1 MGFFLSTIGVLMKI
15 EANDKEIQ
23 DIFSSGYFKIPR
35 FQRPYSWEKDEVDNF
50 WEDITK
56 NKDDNYFIGSM
67 VVFQSSKPYFG
78 IVDGQQRL
86 TTITIILSVIR
97 DSFIRLNQ
105 ENLAR
110 GIHKYIEKANVDNE
124 DEFILNSET
133 SFPFLQGV
141 IQSYKKHNTKDDF
154 GVEESNLQN
163 AYDLIKNKLV
173 TLIPQIE
180 SYYDKQIDLFNDA
193 KDSPIQKLKGIR
205 DKILSL
211 KLVFIQLD
219 NEDDAYLIFETL
231 NARGRDLKTSDLVKN
246 LFLKKLRSSN
256 SRFDSAKISWDSL
269 VSKFDNEVGEQTL
282 DNYLLHYWL
291 SEHKYITDKKLFP
304 EIKSTLGDDDE
315 KAQELLGTII
325 KTADYYKQITFPNS
339 VNWTK
344 QELKIKT
351 AFENI
356 NLFKVKQQSSMTLS
370 LTRAWR
376 ENKITLK
383 MLKSA
388 LEKIEYFH
396 FVFNAITSQRSSGV
410 IATTYS
416 DHAIKLTAATC
427 HDQVQSILNSLF
439 TSLESKLPSF
449 EEFYVN
455 FAELNYLSNKTR
467 NKSIIKYVLSKQLG
481 EAISGLNIN
490 HHLLTIEHYIPE
502 SSLKSGGVANIVGGI
517 GNLLLIDEATNN
529 NTLKNSPAEV
539 KYKILKDNNYPLT
552 QACINSSSW
561 NEHEVK
567 NRTEVMAR
575 QLYNMVKL
583 S

>member
-1 MGFFLSTIGVLMKI
+1 MKI

-35 FQRPYSWEKDEVDNF
+35 FQRPYSWEKDEVENF

-56 NKDDNYFIGSM
+56 NKDENYFIGSM
-67 VVFQSSKPYFG
+67 VVFQSTKPYFG

-97 DSFIRLNQ
+97 DSFIKLKQ
-105 ENLAR
+105 DNLAR

-141 IQSYKKHNTKDDF
+141 IQSYKKQNIKDDI
-154 GVEESNLQN
+154 GAEESNLKN
-163 AYDLIKNKLV
+163 AYSLIHNKMLA
-173 TLIPQIE
+173 LIPEI
-180 SYYDKQIDLFNDA
+180 DLDDNKQIDLFNDV
-193 KDSPIQKLKGIR
+193 KDSPVQKLKELR

-246 LFLKKLRSSN
+246 LFLKKLRSKN
-256 SRFDSAKISWDSL
+256 SRFDAAKISWSNL
-269 VSKFDNEVGEQTL
+269 VSKFDNDTGEQTL

-304 EIKSTLGDDDE
+304 EIKATLGDDE
-315 KAQELLGTII
+315 QKAEELLGTII
-325 KTADYYKQITFPNS
+325 KTADYYKLMTYPES
-339 VNWTK
+339 AEWGK
-344 QELKIKT
+344 QELKIKN
-351 AFENI
+351 AFENL
-356 NLFKVKQQSSMTLS
+356 NLFKVKQQSSMTLA
-370 LTRAWR
+370 LIRAWK

-383 MLKSA
+383 MFKSS

-396 FVFNAITSQRSSGV
+396 FVFNSITSQRSSGV

-416 DHAIKLTAATC
+416 EHAIKLTNSTS
-427 HDQVQSILNSLF
+427 HDEVQSILNSLF
-439 TSLESKLPSF
+439 KALKSKLPSF
-449 EEFYVN
+449 DEFYVN
-455 FAELNYLSNKTR
+455 FTELNYLSNKTR
-467 NKSIIKYVLSKQLG
+467 SKGVIKYILSKQLG
-481 EAISGLNIN
+481 DAISCLNIN

-502 SSLKSGGVANIVGGI
+502 SAIKSGISGDIIGGI

-529 NTLKNSPAEV
+529 NILKNSAIET
-539 KYKILKDNNYPLT
+539 KHKILKDSNYPLEQT
-552 QACINSSSW
+552 YILSPLWGEQ
-561 NEHEVK
+561 EVK
-567 NRTEVMAR
+567 QRTEMIAR
-575 QLYNMVKL
+575 QLYDSITL
-583 S
+583 A

>member
-1 MGFFLSTIGVLMKI
+1 MKI

-35 FQRPYSWEKDEVDNF
+35 FQRPYSWEKDEVENF

-67 VVFQSSKPYFG
+67 VVFQSAKPYFG

-97 DSFIRLNQ
+97 DSFIKLKQ
-105 ENLAR
+105 DNLAR

-141 IQSYKKHNTKDDF
+141 IQSYKKDNIKDEI

-163 AYDLIKNKLV
+163 AYSLIKSKLL

-180 SYYDKQIDLFNDA
+180 LYDDKQIDLFNDT
-193 KDSPIQKLKGIR
+193 KDNPIQKLKDIR
-205 DKILSL
+205 DKILAL

-256 SRFDSAKISWDSL
+256 SRYDSAKISWNSL
-269 VSKFDNEVGEQTL
+269 VSKFDNDIGEQTL

-304 EIKSTLGDDDE
+304 EIKSTLGDDNQ
-315 KAQELLGTII
+315 KAESLLGTII
-325 KTADYYKQITFPNS
+325 KTADYYKQITYPNS
-339 VNWTK
+339 VEWAK

-351 AFENI
+351 IFENI

-376 ENKITLK
+376 ENKITMK

-416 DHAIKLTAATC
+416 DHAIKLTAAKS
-427 HDQVQSILNSLF
+427 HDQIQSIFKSLF
-439 TSLESKLPSF
+439 NSLESKLPSF

-467 NKSIIKYVLSKQLG
+467 NKGVIKYILSKQLG

-502 SSLKSGGVANIVGGI
+502 SSLKNGVSADIIGSI
-517 GNLLLIDEATNN
+517 GNLILVDEVTNN
-529 NTLKNSPAEV
+529 NILKNSAIEE
-539 KYKILKDNNYPLT
+539 KYKILNKNGYPLT
-552 QACINSSSW
+552 QTYINNSSW
-561 NEHEVK
+561 GEQEVK
-567 NRTEVMAR
+567 ERTEFIAK
-575 QLYNMVKL
+575 QLYEMISL

>member
-1 MGFFLSTIGVLMKI
+1 MKI

-35 FQRPYSWEKDEVDNF
+35 FQRPYSWEKDEVENF

-67 VVFQSSKPYFG
+67 VVFQSAKPYFG

-97 DSFIRLNQ
+97 DSFIKLKQ
-105 ENLAR
+105 DNLAR

-141 IQSYKKHNTKDDF
+141 IQSYKKDNIKDEI

-163 AYDLIKNKLV
+163 AYSLIKSKLL

-180 SYYDKQIDLFNDA
+180 LYDDKQIDLFNDT
-193 KDSPIQKLKGIR
+193 KDNPIQKLKDIR
-205 DKILSL
+205 DKILAL

-256 SRFDSAKISWDSL
+256 SRYDSAKISWNSL
-269 VSKFDNEVGEQTL
+269 VSKFDNDIGEQTL

-304 EIKSTLGDDDE
+304 EIKSTLGDDNQ
-315 KAQELLGTII
+315 KAESLLGTII
-325 KTADYYKQITFPNS
+325 KTADYYKQITYPNS
-339 VNWTK
+339 VEWAK

-351 AFENI
+351 IFENI

-376 ENKITLK
+376 ENKITMK

-416 DHAIKLTAATC
+416 DHAIKLTAAKS
-427 HDQVQSILNSLF
+427 HDQIQSIFKSLF
-439 TSLESKLPSF
+439 NSLESKLPSF

-467 NKSIIKYVLSKQLG
+467 NKGVIKYILSKQLG

-502 SSLKSGGVANIVGGI
+502 SSLKNGVSADIIGSI
-517 GNLLLIDEATNN
+517 GNLILVDEVTNN
-529 NTLKNSPAEV
+529 NILKNSAIEE
-539 KYKILKDNNYPLT
+539 KYKILNKNGYPLIQT
-552 QACINSSSW
+552 YINNSSW
-561 NEHEVK
+561 GEQEVK
-567 NRTEVMAR
+567 ERTEFIAK
-575 QLYNMVKL
+575 QLYEMISL

>member
-1 MGFFLSTIGVLMKI
+1 MKI

-35 FQRPYSWEKDEVDNF
+35 FQRPYSWEKDEVENF

-67 VVFQSSKPYFG
+67 VVFQSAKPYFG

-97 DSFIRLNQ
+97 DSFIKLNQ
-105 ENLAR
+105 GNLAR

-141 IQSYKKHNTKDDF
+141 IQSYKKDNIKDEI

-163 AYDLIKNKLV
+163 AYSLIKSKLL

-180 SYYDKQIDLFNDA
+180 LYDDKQIDLFNDT
-193 KDSPIQKLKGIR
+193 KDNPIQKLKDIR
-205 DKILSL
+205 DKILAL

-256 SRFDSAKISWDSL
+256 SRYDSAKISWNSL
-269 VSKFDNEVGEQTL
+269 VSKFDNDTGEQTL

-304 EIKSTLGDDDE
+304 EIKSTLGDDNQ
-315 KAQELLGTII
+315 KAESLLGTII
-325 KTADYYKQITFPNS
+325 KTADYYKQITYPNS
-339 VNWTK
+339 VEWAK

-351 AFENI
+351 IFENI

-376 ENKITLK
+376 ENKITMK

-416 DHAIKLTAATC
+416 DHAIKLTAAKS
-427 HDQVQSILNSLF
+427 HDQTQSILKSLF
-439 TSLESKLPSF
+439 NSLESKLPSF

-467 NKSIIKYVLSKQLG
+467 NKGVIKYILSKQLG

-502 SSLKSGGVANIVGGI
+502 SSLKNGVSADIIGSI
-517 GNLLLIDEATNN
+517 GNLILVDEAMNN
-529 NTLKNSPAEV
+529 NVLKNSAIEE
-539 KYKILKDNNYPLT
+539 KYKILNKNGYPLT
-552 QACINSSSW
+552 QTYINNSSW
-561 NEHEVK
+561 GEQEVK
-567 NRTEVMAR
+567 ERTEFIAK
-575 QLYNMVKL
+575 QLYEMINL

>member
-1 MGFFLSTIGVLMKI
+1 MKI

-35 FQRPYSWEKDEVDNF
+35 FQRPYSWEKDEVENF

-56 NKDDNYFIGSM
+56 NKDENYFIGSM
-67 VVFQSSKPYFG
+67 VVFQSTKPYFG

-97 DSFIRLNQ
+97 DSFIKLKQ
-105 ENLAR
+105 DNLAR

-141 IQSYKKHNTKDDF
+141 IQSYKKQNVKDDI
-154 GVEESNLQN
+154 GAEESNLKN
-163 AYDLIKNKLV
+163 AYSLIHNKMLA
-173 TLIPQIE
+173 LIPEI
-180 SYYDKQIDLFNDA
+180 DLDDNKQIDLFNDV
-193 KDSPIQKLKGIR
+193 KDSPVQKLKELR

-246 LFLKKLRSSN
+246 LFLKKLRSKN
-256 SRFDSAKISWDSL
+256 SRFDAAKISWSNL
-269 VSKFDNEVGEQTL
+269 VSKFDNDTGEQTL

-304 EIKSTLGDDDE
+304 EIKATLGDDE
-315 KAQELLGTII
+315 QKAEELLGTII
-325 KTADYYKQITFPNS
+325 KTADYYKLMTYPES
-339 VNWTK
+339 AEWGK
-344 QELKIKT
+344 QELKIKN
-351 AFENI
+351 AFENL
-356 NLFKVKQQSSMTLS
+356 NLFKVKQQSSMTLA
-370 LTRAWR
+370 LTRAWK

-383 MLKSA
+383 MFKSS

-396 FVFNAITSQRSSGV
+396 FVFNSITSQRSSGV

-416 DHAIKLTAATC
+416 EHAIKLTNSTS
-427 HDQVQSILNSLF
+427 HDEVQSILNSLF
-439 TSLESKLPSF
+439 KALKSKLPSF
-449 EEFYVN
+449 DEFYVN
-455 FAELNYLSNKTR
+455 FTELNYLSNKTR
-467 NKSIIKYVLSKQLG
+467 SKGVIKYILSKQLG
-481 EAISGLNIN
+481 DAISCLNIN

-502 SSLKSGGVANIVGGI
+502 SAIKSGISGDIIGGI

-529 NTLKNSPAEV
+529 NILKNSAIET
-539 KYKILKDNNYPLT
+539 KHKILKDSNYPLEQT
-552 QACINSSSW
+552 YILSPLWGEQ
-561 NEHEVK
+561 EVK
-567 NRTEVMAR
+567 QRTEMIAR
-575 QLYNMVKL
+575 QLYDSITL
-583 S
+583 A

>member
-1 MGFFLSTIGVLMKI
+1 MKI

-35 FQRPYSWEKDEVDNF
+35 FQRPYSWEKDEVENF

-67 VVFQSSKPYFG
+67 VVFQSAKPYFG

-97 DSFIRLNQ
+97 DSFIKLKQ
-105 ENLAR
+105 DNLAR

-141 IQSYKKHNTKDDF
+141 IQSYKKDNIKDEI

-163 AYDLIKNKLV
+163 AYSLIKSKLL

-180 SYYDKQIDLFNDA
+180 LYDDKQIDLFNDT
-193 KDSPIQKLKGIR
+193 KDNPIQKLKDIR
-205 DKILSL
+205 DKILAL

-256 SRFDSAKISWDSL
+256 SRYDSAKISWNSL
-269 VSKFDNEVGEQTL
+269 VSKFDNDTGEQTL

-304 EIKSTLGDDDE
+304 EIKSTLGDDNQ
-315 KAQELLGTII
+315 KAESLLGTII
-325 KTADYYKQITFPNS
+325 KTADYYKQITYPNS
-339 VNWTK
+339 VEWAK

-351 AFENI
+351 IFENI

-376 ENKITLK
+376 ENKITMK

-416 DHAIKLTAATC
+416 DHAIKLTAAKS
-427 HDQVQSILNSLF
+427 HDQIQSIFKSLF
-439 TSLESKLPSF
+439 NSLESKLPSF

-467 NKSIIKYVLSKQLG
+467 NKGVIKYILSKQLG

-502 SSLKSGGVANIVGGI
+502 SSLKNGVSADIIGSI
-517 GNLLLIDEATNN
+517 GNLILVDEVTNN
-529 NTLKNSPAEV
+529 NILKNSAIEE
-539 KYKILKDNNYPLT
+539 KYKILNKNGYPLT
-552 QACINSSSW
+552 QTYINNSSW
-561 NEHEVK
+561 GEQEVK
-567 NRTEVMAR
+567 ERTEFIAK
-575 QLYNMVKL
+575 QLYEMISL

>member
-1 MGFFLSTIGVLMKI
+1 MKI

-35 FQRPYSWEKDEVDNF
+35 FQRPYSWEKDEVENF

-56 NKDDNYFIGSM
+56 NNDENYFIGSM
-67 VVFQSSKPYFG
+67 VVFQSVKPYFG

-97 DSFIRLNQ
+97 DAFLTLKQ
-105 ENLAR
+105 DNLAR

-141 IQSYKKHNTKDDF
+141 IQSYKKNIIKDEI

-163 AYDLIKNKLV
+163 AYNLIKNKL
-173 TLIPQIE
+173 TALIPQIT
-180 SYYDKQIDLFNDA
+180 SYDNKQIELFNDV
-193 KDSPIQKLKGIR
+193 KDSPIQKLKDIR
-205 DKILSL
+205 DKILAL

-246 LFLKKLRSSN
+246 LFLKKLRSNN
-256 SRFDSAKISWDSL
+256 SRFDAAKISWNNL
-269 VSKFDNEVGEQTL
+269 VSKFDNDSGEQTL

-304 EIKSTLGDDDE
+304 EIKSTLGDDNQ
-315 KAQELLGTII
+315 KAENLLNTII
-325 KTADYYKQITFPNS
+325 KTADYYKQITYPNS
-339 VNWTK
+339 VEWSK

-351 AFENI
+351 IFESL
-356 NLFKVKQQSSMTLS
+356 NLFKVKQQSSMTLA

-376 ENKITLK
+376 EDKITLK
-383 MLKSA
+383 VLKSS

-416 DHAIKLTAATC
+416 EHAINLTAAIS
-427 HDQVQSILNSLF
+427 HDQIQSILNSLF
-439 TSLESKLPSF
+439 KSLDSKLPSF
-449 EEFYVN
+449 DEFYVN

-467 NKSIIKYVLSKQLG
+467 NKNIIKYILSKQLG
-481 EAISGLNIN
+481 DAISCLNIN

-502 SSLKSGGVANIVGGI
+502 SNIKSGVPGDIIGSI
-517 GNLLLIDEATNN
+517 GNLLLIDETTNN
-529 NTLKNSPAEV
+529 NILKNSAIAE
-539 KYKILKDNNYPLT
+539 KYSILNKSGYPLT
-552 QACINSSSW
+552 QTYIMSPLW
-561 NEHEVK
+561 GEQEIK
-567 NRTEVMAR
+567 QRTEMIAK
-575 QLYNMVKL
+575 QLYNGTKL
-583 S
+583 F

>member
-1 MGFFLSTIGVLMKI
+1 MKI

-35 FQRPYSWEKDEVDNF
+35 FQRPYSWEKDEVENF

-56 NKDDNYFIGSM
+56 NKDENYFIGSM
-67 VVFQSSKPYFG
+67 VVFQSTKPYFG

-97 DSFIRLNQ
+97 DSFLKLKQ
-105 ENLAR
+105 ENLAK

-141 IQSYKKHNTKDDF
+141 IQSYKKSNIKDEI
-154 GVEESNLQN
+154 GVEENNLQN
-163 AYDLIKNKLV
+163 AYNLIKNKLM

-180 SYYDKQIDLFNDA
+180 SNDNKQIDIFNDT
-193 KDSPIQKLKGIR
+193 KDNPIRQLKDIR

-246 LFLKKLRSSN
+246 LFLKKLRSNN
-256 SRFDSAKISWDSL
+256 SRFDTAKISWNNL
-269 VSKFDNEVGEQTL
+269 VSKFDNDTGEQTL
-282 DNYLLHYWL
+282 DNFLLHYWL

-304 EIKSTLGDDDE
+304 EIKSTLGDNIQ
-315 KAQELLGTII
+315 KAENLLITII
-325 KTADYYKQITFPNS
+325 KTADYYKQITYPSN
-339 VNWTK
+339 VEWGK

-351 AFENI
+351 IFENI
-356 NLFKVKQQSSMTLS
+356 NLFKVKQQSSMTLA

-376 ENKITLK
+376 EDKISLK

-416 DHAIKLTAATC
+416 EHAIKLTATTS
-427 HDQVQSILNSLF
+427 HDQIQSILNSLF
-439 TSLESKLPSF
+439 KSLESKLPSF
-449 EEFYVN
+449 DEFYVN
-455 FAELNYLSNKTR
+455 FSELNYLSNKTR
-467 NKSIIKYVLSKQLG
+467 NKNIIKYILSKQLG
-481 EAISGLNIN
+481 DAISCLNIN

-502 SSLKSGGVANIVGGI
+502 SNIKSGVSGEIIGSI
-517 GNLLLIDEATNN
+517 GNLLLIDEVTNN
-529 NTLKNSPAEV
+529 NVLKNSAIEE
-539 KYKILKDNNYPLT
+539 KYNILNKSGYPLNKT
-552 QACINSSSW
+552 YIMNPLWGEQEI
-561 NEHEVK
+561 K
-567 NRTEVMAR
+567 QRTEMIAK
-575 QLYNMVKL
+575 QLYYLTNL

>member
-1 MGFFLSTIGVLMKI
+1 MKI

-35 FQRPYSWEKDEVDNF
+35 FQRPYSWEKDEVENF

-56 NKDDNYFIGSM
+56 NNDENYFIGSM
-67 VVFQSSKPYFG
+67 VVFQSVKPYFG

-97 DSFIRLNQ
+97 DAFLTLKQ
-105 ENLAR
+105 DNLAR

-141 IQSYKKHNTKDDF
+141 IQSYKKNIIKDEI

-163 AYDLIKNKLV
+163 AYNLIKNKL
-173 TLIPQIE
+173 TSLIPQIT
-180 SYYDKQIDLFNDA
+180 SYDNKQIELFNDV
-193 KDSPIQKLKGIR
+193 KDSPIQKLKDIR
-205 DKILSL
+205 DKILAL

-246 LFLKKLRSSN
+246 LFLKKLRSNN
-256 SRFDSAKISWDSL
+256 SRFDAAKISWNNL
-269 VSKFDNEVGEQTL
+269 VSKFDNDSGEQTL

-304 EIKSTLGDDDE
+304 EIKSTLGDDNQ
-315 KAQELLGTII
+315 KAENLLNTII
-325 KTADYYKQITFPNS
+325 KTADYYKQITYPNS
-339 VNWTK
+339 VEWSK

-351 AFENI
+351 IFENL
-356 NLFKVKQQSSMTLS
+356 NLFKVKQQSSMTLA

-383 MLKSA
+383 VLKSS

-416 DHAIKLTAATC
+416 EHAINLTAASS
-427 HDQVQSILNSLF
+427 HDQIQSILNSLF
-439 TSLESKLPSF
+439 KSLDSKLPSF
-449 EEFYVN
+449 DEFYVN

-467 NKSIIKYVLSKQLG
+467 NKNIIKYILSKQLG
-481 EAISGLNIN
+481 DAISCLNIN

-502 SSLKSGGVANIVGGI
+502 SNIKSGVPGDIIGSI
-517 GNLLLIDEATNN
+517 GNLLLIDEVTNN
-529 NTLKNSPAEV
+529 NILKNSVIAE
-539 KYKILKDNNYPLT
+539 KYSILNKSGYPLT
-552 QACINSSSW
+552 QTYIMSPLW
-561 NEHEVK
+561 GEQEIK
-567 NRTEVMAR
+567 QRTEMIAK
-575 QLYNMVKL
+575 QLYNGTRL
-583 S
+583 F

>member
-1 MGFFLSTIGVLMKI
+1 MKI

-35 FQRPYSWEKDEVDNF
+35 FQRPYSWEKDEVENF

-67 VVFQSSKPYFG
+67 VVFQSAKPYFG

-97 DSFIRLNQ
+97 DSFIKLKQN
-105 ENLAR
+105 NLAR

-141 IQSYKKHNTKDDF
+141 IQSYKKDNIKDEI

-163 AYDLIKNKLV
+163 AYSLIKSKLL

-180 SYYDKQIDLFNDA
+180 LYDDKQIDLFNDT
-193 KDSPIQKLKGIR
+193 KDNPIQKLKDIR
-205 DKILSL
+205 DKILAL

-256 SRFDSAKISWDSL
+256 SRYDSAKISWNSL
-269 VSKFDNEVGEQTL
+269 VSKFDNDTGEQTL

-304 EIKSTLGDDDE
+304 EIKSTLGDDNQ
-315 KAQELLGTII
+315 KAESLLGTII
-325 KTADYYKQITFPNS
+325 KTADYYKQITYPNS
-339 VNWTK
+339 VEWAK

-351 AFENI
+351 IFENI

-376 ENKITLK
+376 ENKITMK

-416 DHAIKLTAATC
+416 DHAIKLTAAKS
-427 HDQVQSILNSLF
+427 HDQIQSIFKSLF
-439 TSLESKLPSF
+439 NSLESKLPSF

-467 NKSIIKYVLSKQLG
+467 NKGVIKYILSKQLG

-502 SSLKSGGVANIVGGI
+502 SSLKNGVSADIIGSI
-517 GNLLLIDEATNN
+517 GNLILVDEVTNN
-529 NTLKNSPAEV
+529 NVLKNSAIEE
-539 KYKILKDNNYPLT
+539 KYKILNKSGYPLT
-552 QACINSSSW
+552 QTYINNSSW
-561 NEHEVK
+561 GEHEVK
-567 NRTEVMAR
+567 ERTEFIAK
-575 QLYNMVKL
+575 QLYEMISL

>member
-1 MGFFLSTIGVLMKI
+1 MKI

-35 FQRPYSWEKDEVDNF
+35 FQRPYSWERDEVENF

-67 VVFQSSKPYFG
+67 VVFQSVKPYFG

-97 DSFIRLNQ
+97 DSFLKLNQ
-105 ENLAR
+105 DNLAR

-141 IQSYKKHNTKDDF
+141 IQSYKRNNNTDEI
-154 GVEESNLQN
+154 GVEENNLQN
-163 AYDLIKNKLV
+163 AYNLIKNKL
-173 TLIPQIE
+173 TNLIPQIE
-180 SYYDKQIDLFNDA
+180 SYGDKQIELFNDS
-193 KDSPIQKLKGIR
+193 KDNPIQKLKDIR
-205 DKILSL
+205 DKILAL

-246 LFLKKLRSSN
+246 LFLKKLRSKN
-256 SRFDSAKISWDSL
+256 SRYDAAKVSWNSL
-269 VSKFDNEVGEQTL
+269 VSKFDNDTGEQTL

-304 EIKSTLGDDDE
+304 EIKSTLGDDNQ
-315 KAQELLGTII
+315 KAENLLGIII
-325 KTADYYKQITFPNS
+325 KTADYYKQMTYPNS
-339 VNWTK
+339 VVWAK

-351 AFENI
+351 IFESI
-356 NLFKVKQQSSMTLS
+356 NLFKVKQQSSMTLA

-376 ENKITLK
+376 EDKISLK

-388 LEKIEYFH
+388 LDKIEYFH

-416 DHAIKLTAATC
+416 EHAIKLTAATS
-427 HDQVQSILNSLF
+427 HDQIQSILNSLF
-439 TSLESKLPSF
+439 KSLDSKLPSF
-449 EEFYVN
+449 DEFYVN

-467 NKSIIKYVLSKQLG
+467 NKSIIKYILSKQLG
-481 EAISGLNIN
+481 DAISCLNID

-502 SSLKSGGVANIVGGI
+502 SNIKSGVSGDIIGSI
-517 GNLLLIDEATNN
+517 GNLLLIDEVTNN
-529 NTLKNSPAEV
+529 NVLKNSPIQE
-539 KYKILKDNNYPLT
+539 KYSILNKSGYPLNQT
-552 QACINSSSW
+552 YIMTPLWGEQEI
-561 NEHEVK
+561 K
-567 NRTEVMAR
+567 QRTEMIAK
-575 QLYNMVKL
+575 QLYNTIKL
-583 S
+583 A

>member
-1 MGFFLSTIGVLMKI
+1 MFLSNACNTMILLSFI
-15 EANDKEIQ
+15 TT
-23 DIFSSGYFKIPR
+23 IPR
-35 FQRPYSWEKDEVDNF
+35 FQRPYSWEKDEVENF

-56 NKDDNYFIGSM
+56 NNDENYFIGSM
-67 VVFQSSKPYFG
+67 VVFQSVKPYFG

-97 DSFIRLNQ
+97 DAFLTLKQ
-105 ENLAR
+105 DNLAR

-141 IQSYKKHNTKDDF
+141 IQSYKKNIIKDEI

-163 AYDLIKNKLV
+163 AYNLIKNKL
-173 TLIPQIE
+173 TALIPQIT
-180 SYYDKQIDLFNDA
+180 SYDNKQIELFNDV
-193 KDSPIQKLKGIR
+193 KDSPIQKLKDIR
-205 DKILSL
+205 DKILAL

-246 LFLKKLRSSN
+246 LFLKKLRSNN
-256 SRFDSAKISWDSL
+256 SRFDAAKISWNNL
-269 VSKFDNEVGEQTL
+269 VSKFDNDSGEQTL

-304 EIKSTLGDDDE
+304 EIKSTLGDDNQ
-315 KAQELLGTII
+315 KAENLLNTII
-325 KTADYYKQITFPNS
+325 KTADYYKQITYPNS
-339 VNWTK
+339 VEWSK

-351 AFENI
+351 IFESL
-356 NLFKVKQQSSMTLS
+356 NLFKVKQQSSMTLA

-376 ENKITLK
+376 EDKITLK
-383 MLKSA
+383 VLKSS

-416 DHAIKLTAATC
+416 EHAINLTAAIS
-427 HDQVQSILNSLF
+427 HDQIQSILNSLF
-439 TSLESKLPSF
+439 KSLDSKLPSF
-449 EEFYVN
+449 DEFYVN

-467 NKSIIKYVLSKQLG
+467 NKNIIKYILSKQLG
-481 EAISGLNIN
+481 DAISCLNIN

-502 SSLKSGGVANIVGGI
+502 SNIKSGVPGDIIGSI
-517 GNLLLIDEATNN
+517 GNLLLIDETTNN
-529 NTLKNSPAEV
+529 NILKNSAIAE
-539 KYKILKDNNYPLT
+539 KYSILNKSGYPLT
-552 QACINSSSW
+552 QTYIMSPLW
-561 NEHEVK
+561 GEQEIK
-567 NRTEVMAR
+567 QRTEMIAK
-575 QLYNMVKL
+575 QLYNGTKL
-583 S
+583 F

>member
-1 MGFFLSTIGVLMKI
+1 MILLSFITT
-15 EANDKEIQ
+15 
-23 DIFSSGYFKIPR
+23 IPR
-35 FQRPYSWEKDEVDNF
+35 FQRPYSWEKDEVENF

-56 NKDDNYFIGSM
+56 NNDENYFIGSM
-67 VVFQSSKPYFG
+67 VVFQSVKPYFG

-97 DSFIRLNQ
+97 DAFLTLKQ
-105 ENLAR
+105 DNLAR

-141 IQSYKKHNTKDDF
+141 IQSYKKNIIKDEI

-163 AYDLIKNKLV
+163 AYNLIKNKL
-173 TLIPQIE
+173 TALIPQIT
-180 SYYDKQIDLFNDA
+180 SYDNKQIELFNDV
-193 KDSPIQKLKGIR
+193 KDSPIQKLKDIR
-205 DKILSL
+205 DKILAL

-246 LFLKKLRSSN
+246 LFLKKLRSNN
-256 SRFDSAKISWDSL
+256 SRFDAAKISWNNL
-269 VSKFDNEVGEQTL
+269 VSKFDNDSGEQTL

-304 EIKSTLGDDDE
+304 EIKSTLGDDNQ
-315 KAQELLGTII
+315 KAENLLNTII
-325 KTADYYKQITFPNS
+325 KTADYYKQITYPNS
-339 VNWTK
+339 VEWSK

-351 AFENI
+351 IFESL
-356 NLFKVKQQSSMTLS
+356 NLFKVKQQSSMTLA

-376 ENKITLK
+376 EDKITLK
-383 MLKSA
+383 VLKSS

-416 DHAIKLTAATC
+416 EHAINLTAAIS
-427 HDQVQSILNSLF
+427 HDQIQSILNSLF
-439 TSLESKLPSF
+439 KSLDSKLPSF
-449 EEFYVN
+449 DEFYVN

-467 NKSIIKYVLSKQLG
+467 NKNIIKYILSKQLG
-481 EAISGLNIN
+481 DAISCLNIN

-502 SSLKSGGVANIVGGI
+502 SNIKSGVPGDIIGSI
-517 GNLLLIDEATNN
+517 GNLLLIDETTNN
-529 NTLKNSPAEV
+529 NILKNSAIAE
-539 KYKILKDNNYPLT
+539 KYSILNKSGYPLT
-552 QACINSSSW
+552 QTYIMSPLW
-561 NEHEVK
+561 GEQEIK
-567 NRTEVMAR
+567 QRTEMIAK
-575 QLYNMVKL
+575 QLYNGTKL
-583 S
+583 F

>member
-1 MGFFLSTIGVLMKI
+1 MKI

-35 FQRPYSWEKDEVDNF
+35 FQRPYSWEKDEVENF

-56 NKDDNYFIGSM
+56 NKDENYFIGSM
-67 VVFQSSKPYFG
+67 VVFQSTKPYFG

-97 DSFIRLNQ
+97 DSFIKLKQ
-105 ENLAR
+105 DNLAR

-141 IQSYKKHNTKDDF
+141 IQSYKKQNVKDDI
-154 GVEESNLQN
+154 GAEESNLKN
-163 AYDLIKNKLV
+163 AYNLIHNKMLA
-173 TLIPQIE
+173 LIPEIG
-180 SYYDKQIDLFNDA
+180 SDDIKQIDLFNDA
-193 KDSPIQKLKGIR
+193 KDSPVQKLKELR

-246 LFLKKLRSSN
+246 LFLKKLRSKN
-256 SRFDSAKISWDSL
+256 SRFDAAKISWNNL
-269 VSKFDNEVGEQTL
+269 VSKFDNDTGEQTL

-304 EIKSTLGDDDE
+304 EIKATLGDDE
-315 KAQELLGTII
+315 QKAEELLGTII
-325 KTADYYKQITFPNS
+325 KTADYYKLMTYPES
-339 VNWTK
+339 AEWGK
-344 QELKIKT
+344 QELKIKN
-351 AFENI
+351 AFENL
-356 NLFKVKQQSSMTLS
+356 NLFKVKQQSSMTLA
-370 LTRAWR
+370 LTRAWK

-383 MLKSA
+383 MFKSS

-396 FVFNAITSQRSSGV
+396 FVFNSITSQRSSGV

-416 DHAIKLTAATC
+416 EHAIKLTNATS
-427 HDQVQSILNSLF
+427 HDEVQSILNSLF
-439 TSLESKLPSF
+439 KALKSKLPSF
-449 EEFYVN
+449 DEFYVN
-455 FAELNYLSNKTR
+455 FTELNYLSNKTR
-467 NKSIIKYVLSKQLG
+467 SKGVIKYILSKQLG
-481 EAISGLNIN
+481 DAISCLNIN

-502 SSLKSGGVANIVGGI
+502 SAIKSGISGDIIGGI

-529 NTLKNSPAEV
+529 NILKNSAIET
-539 KYKILKDNNYPLT
+539 KHKILKDSNYPLEQT
-552 QACINSSSW
+552 YILSPLWGEQ
-561 NEHEVK
+561 EVK
-567 NRTEVMAR
+567 QRTEMIAR
-575 QLYNMVKL
+575 QLYNSITL
-583 S
+583 A

>member
-1 MGFFLSTIGVLMKI
+1 MKI

-35 FQRPYSWEKDEVDNF
+35 FQRPYSWEKDEVENF

-67 VVFQSSKPYFG
+67 VVFQSAKPYFG

-97 DSFIRLNQ
+97 DSFIKLKQN
-105 ENLAR
+105 NLAR

-141 IQSYKKHNTKDDF
+141 IQSYKKDNIKDEI

-163 AYDLIKNKLV
+163 AYSLIKSKLL

-180 SYYDKQIDLFNDA
+180 LHDDKQIDLFNDT
-193 KDSPIQKLKGIR
+193 KDNPIQKLKDIR
-205 DKILSL
+205 DKILAL

-256 SRFDSAKISWDSL
+256 SRYDSAKISWNSL
-269 VSKFDNEVGEQTL
+269 VSKFDNDTGEQTL

-304 EIKSTLGDDDE
+304 EIKSTLGDDNQ
-315 KAQELLGTII
+315 KAESLLGTII
-325 KTADYYKQITFPNS
+325 KTADYYKQITYPNS
-339 VNWTK
+339 VEWAK

-351 AFENI
+351 IFENI

-376 ENKITLK
+376 ENKITMK

-416 DHAIKLTAATC
+416 DHAIKLTAAKS
-427 HDQVQSILNSLF
+427 HDQIQSIFKSLF
-439 TSLESKLPSF
+439 NSLESKLPSF

-467 NKSIIKYVLSKQLG
+467 NKGVIKYILSKQLG

-502 SSLKSGGVANIVGGI
+502 SSLKNGVSADIIGSI
-517 GNLLLIDEATNN
+517 GNLILVDEVTNN
-529 NTLKNSPAEV
+529 NVLKNSAIEE
-539 KYKILKDNNYPLT
+539 KYKILNKSGYPLT
-552 QACINSSSW
+552 QTYINNSSW
-561 NEHEVK
+561 GEQEVK
-567 NRTEVMAR
+567 ERTEFIAK
-575 QLYNMVKL
+575 QLYEMISL

>member
-1 MGFFLSTIGVLMKI
+1 MKI

-35 FQRPYSWEKDEVDNF
+35 FQRPYSWEKDEVENF

-56 NKDDNYFIGSM
+56 NKDENYFIGSM
-67 VVFQSSKPYFG
+67 VVFQSTKPYFG

-97 DSFIRLNQ
+97 DSFIKLKQ
-105 ENLAR
+105 DNLAR

-141 IQSYKKHNTKDDF
+141 IQSYKKQNIKDDI
-154 GVEESNLQN
+154 GAEESNLKN
-163 AYDLIKNKLV
+163 AYSLIHNKMLA
-173 TLIPQIE
+173 LIPEI
-180 SYYDKQIDLFNDA
+180 DLDDNKQIDLFNDV
-193 KDSPIQKLKGIR
+193 KDSPVQKLKELR

-246 LFLKKLRSSN
+246 LFLKKLRSKN
-256 SRFDSAKISWDSL
+256 SRFDAAKISWSNL
-269 VSKFDNEVGEQTL
+269 VSKFDNDTGEQTL

-304 EIKSTLGDDDE
+304 EIKATLGDDE
-315 KAQELLGTII
+315 QKAEELLGTII
-325 KTADYYKQITFPNS
+325 KTADYYKLMTYPES
-339 VNWTK
+339 AEWGK
-344 QELKIKT
+344 QELKIKN
-351 AFENI
+351 AFENL
-356 NLFKVKQQSSMTLS
+356 NLFKVKQQSSMTLA
-370 LTRAWR
+370 LTRAWK

-383 MLKSA
+383 MFKSS

-396 FVFNAITSQRSSGV
+396 FVFNSITSQRSSGV

-416 DHAIKLTAATC
+416 EHAIKLTNSTS
-427 HDQVQSILNSLF
+427 HDEVQSILNSLF
-439 TSLESKLPSF
+439 KALKSKLPSF
-449 EEFYVN
+449 DEFYVN
-455 FAELNYLSNKTR
+455 FTELNYLSNKTR
-467 NKSIIKYVLSKQLG
+467 SKGVIKYILSKQLG
-481 EAISGLNIN
+481 DAISCLNIN

-502 SSLKSGGVANIVGGI
+502 SAIKSGISGDIIGGI
-517 GNLLLIDEATNN
+517 GNLLLIDEVTNN
-529 NTLKNSPAEV
+529 NILKNSAIET
-539 KYKILKDNNYPLT
+539 KHKILKDSNYPLEQT
-552 QACINSSSW
+552 YILSPLWGEQ
-561 NEHEVK
+561 EVK
-567 NRTEVMAR
+567 QRTEMIAR
-575 QLYNMVKL
+575 QLYDSITL
-583 S
+583 A

>member
-1 MGFFLSTIGVLMKI
+1 MKI

-35 FQRPYSWEKDEVDNF
+35 FQRPYSWEKDEVENF

-56 NKDDNYFIGSM
+56 NKDENYFIGSM
-67 VVFQSSKPYFG
+67 VVFQSTKPYFG

-97 DSFIRLNQ
+97 DSFIKLKQ
-105 ENLAR
+105 DNLAR

-141 IQSYKKHNTKDDF
+141 IQSYKKQNIKDDI
-154 GVEESNLQN
+154 GAEESNLKN
-163 AYDLIKNKLV
+163 AYNLIHNKMLA
-173 TLIPQIE
+173 LIPEI
-180 SYYDKQIDLFNDA
+180 DLDDNKQIDLFNDV
-193 KDSPIQKLKGIR
+193 KDSPVQKLKELR

-246 LFLKKLRSSN
+246 LFLKKLRSKN
-256 SRFDSAKISWDSL
+256 SRFDAAKISWSNL
-269 VSKFDNEVGEQTL
+269 VSKFDNDTGEQTL

-304 EIKSTLGDDDE
+304 EIKATLGDDE
-315 KAQELLGTII
+315 QKAEELLGTII
-325 KTADYYKQITFPNS
+325 KTADYYKLMTYPES
-339 VNWTK
+339 AEWGK
-344 QELKIKT
+344 QELKIKN
-351 AFENI
+351 AFENL
-356 NLFKVKQQSSMTLS
+356 NLFKVKQQSSMTLA
-370 LTRAWR
+370 LTRAWK

-383 MLKSA
+383 MFKSS

-396 FVFNAITSQRSSGV
+396 FVFNSITSQRSSGV

-416 DHAIKLTAATC
+416 EHAIKLTNSTS
-427 HDQVQSILNSLF
+427 HDEVQSILNSLF
-439 TSLESKLPSF
+439 KALKSKLPSF
-449 EEFYVN
+449 DEFYVN
-455 FAELNYLSNKTR
+455 FTELNYLSNKTR
-467 NKSIIKYVLSKQLG
+467 SKGVIKYILSKQLG
-481 EAISGLNIN
+481 DAISCLNIN

-502 SSLKSGGVANIVGGI
+502 SAIKSGISGDIIGGI
-517 GNLLLIDEATNN
+517 GNLLLIDEVTNN
-529 NTLKNSPAEV
+529 NILKNSAIET
-539 KYKILKDNNYPLT
+539 KYKILKDSNYPLEQT
-552 QACINSSSW
+552 YILSPLWGEQ
-561 NEHEVK
+561 EVK
-567 NRTEVMAR
+567 QRTEMIAR
-575 QLYNMVKL
+575 QLYDSITL
-583 S
+583 A

>member
-1 MGFFLSTIGVLMKI
+1 MKI

-35 FQRPYSWEKDEVDNF
+35 FQRPYSWEKDEVENF

-67 VVFQSSKPYFG
+67 VVFQSAKPYFG

-97 DSFIRLNQ
+97 DSFIKLKQ
-105 ENLAR
+105 DNLAR

-141 IQSYKKHNTKDDF
+141 IQSYKKDNIKDEI

-163 AYDLIKNKLV
+163 AYSLIKSKLL

-180 SYYDKQIDLFNDA
+180 LYDDKQIDLFNDT
-193 KDSPIQKLKGIR
+193 KDNPIQKLKDIR
-205 DKILSL
+205 DKILAL

-256 SRFDSAKISWDSL
+256 SRYDSAKISWNSL
-269 VSKFDNEVGEQTL
+269 VSKFDNDTGEQTL

-304 EIKSTLGDDDE
+304 EIKSTLGDDNQ
-315 KAQELLGTII
+315 KAESLLGTII
-325 KTADYYKQITFPNS
+325 KTADYYKQITYPNS
-339 VNWTK
+339 VEWAK

-351 AFENI
+351 IFENI

-376 ENKITLK
+376 ENKITMK

-416 DHAIKLTAATC
+416 DHAIKLTAAKS
-427 HDQVQSILNSLF
+427 HDQIQSIFKSLF
-439 TSLESKLPSF
+439 NSLESKLPSF

-467 NKSIIKYVLSKQLG
+467 NKGVIKYILSKQLG

-502 SSLKSGGVANIVGGI
+502 SSLKNGVSADIIGSI
-517 GNLLLIDEATNN
+517 GNLILVDEVTNN
-529 NTLKNSPAEV
+529 NILKNSAIEE
-539 KYKILKDNNYPLT
+539 KYKILNKNGYPLT
-552 QACINSSSW
+552 QTYINNSSW
-561 NEHEVK
+561 GEQEVK
-567 NRTEVMAR
+567 ERTEFIAK
-575 QLYNMVKL
+575 QL
-583 S
+583 